1 MANSLSRKLE
11 SGIVSMLNAEPA
23 FSGVSIYAHHDSS
36 AATDTHPTII
46 IHCESAERDSD
57 LPLEME
63 VYKPNIKSFLYW
75 DNVDGDSS
83 ATEECLEEILG
94 RLSDL
99 QETFNLQD
107 PPITRPVEGVHVHY
121 IESMASDSESNGSI
135 MQFTVEQ
142 SLIVEKV
149 IS

>member
-1 MANSLSRKLE
+1 MANSLSRKIEL
-11 SGIVSMLNAEPA
+11 GIVSMLSVEPA
-23 FSGVSIYAHHDSS
+23 FSGVSIYAHHDAS
-36 AATDTHPTII
+36 AAGDTHPTII
-46 IHCESAERDSD
+46 VHCENAERDTD

-63 VYKPNIKSFLYW
+63 VYKPNVKSFLFW

-83 ATEECLEEILG
+83 DVEECLEEILG

-99 QETFNLQD
+99 QETFNLQS
-107 PPITRPVEGVHVHY
+107 PPITRAVDGVHVHY
-121 IESMASDSESNGSI
+121 IESTSSGSESDGSI